1 MTATLIREPL
11 IDVARDWTPRSRLGI
26 SILHALPYLPDD
38 LAAELVDRIRSAF
51 IGESSLSIRVLR
63 NLGLVERGL
72 IDPRE
77 LVVEDHG
84 IVSRKVV
91 TDTGVGFIVDA
102 FQNLTEIEN
111 FKYHALGTG
120 GAAEAAANTA
130 LTTELT
136 VEYTGNARAAGTT
149 AENAANIYE
158 TVATNTLDQ
167 GTPSVTEHGVF
178 SAVTTGVLLD
188 RSLFGAIALN
198 GANGDGLQS
207 TYRLTLTAGG

>member
-11 IDVARDWTPRSRLGI
+11 IAAARDWTPRSRLGV

-51 IGESSLSIRVLR
+51 IGESSLALRVLR
-63 NLGLVERGL
+63 GAGLAAKGL
-72 IDPRE
+72 IDPRDV
-77 LVVEDHG
+77 VVEDHG

-91 TDTGVGFIVDA
+91 TDLGVAFIVDA
-102 FQNLTEIEN
+102 FQNLTEIET
-111 FKYHALGTG
+111 FKYHGLGTG

-136 VEYTGNARAAGTT
+136 TEYTGNTRATGSTT
-149 AENAANIYE
+149 ENAANIFE
-158 TVATNTLDQ
+158 TVATNTLDA

-178 SAVTTGVLLD
+178 SAVAAGTLLD